1 MNITVRVSGESG
13 LLLSGLTRS
22 VMSGSNIIHTEI
34 YSSPCGDLLLGS
46 MDGRLCLC
54 DWAAKP
60 KRAETDAVLKRLSGA
75 DYVVAPSETTRMAAV
90 QLDEYFAR
98 RRMSFDVPLLLFG
111 TEFRRMVWEALLG
124 IPYGVAVSYR
134 DMAERV
140 GRRSA
145 VRAVAAAVGA
155 NPVSIFVPCH
165 RVIGSDGRL
174 VGYAGGMEAK
184 RMMLELEKSA
194 GAVMR

>member
-1 MNITVRVSGESG
+1 
-13 LLLSGLTRS
+13 
-22 VMSGSNIIHTEI
+22 
-34 YSSPCGDLLLGS
+34 
-46 MDGRLCLC
+46 
-54 DWAAKP
+54 
-60 KRAETDAVLKRLSGA
+60 
-75 DYVVAPSETTRMAAV
+75 MAAV
-90 QLDEYFAR
+90 QLDEYFAG

-165 RVIGSDGRL
+165 RVIGSDGCL